1 MANLEILSAKH
12 RQTRGIPNATAFT
25 MRAGMRS
32 PWTTLQDATPISSTL
47 PAIKKFNMVISHKNK
62 TLSTLLAMLFGTL
75 GVHRFYLYGKK
86 DYWAWLSIASFLLL
100 SIAVL
105 TKLPQS
111 FFIIFLL
118 FVIVS
123 FFAGLIG
130 ALVIGL
136 TPDEKWDAQF
146 NRNSGRN
153 SNSGWTVILLV
164 VVTFALGSTALI
176 ATIARGFDLYLT
188 GGAFG

>member
-1 MANLEILSAKH
+1 M
-12 RQTRGIPNATAFT
+12 
-25 MRAGMRS
+25 
-32 PWTTLQDATPISSTL
+32 TL
-47 PAIKKFNMVISHKNK
+47 SHKNK
-62 TLSTLLAMLFGTL
+62 TLGALLATLLGGL
-75 GVHRFYLYGKK
+75 GAHRFYLYGKK
-86 DYWAWLSIASFLLL
+86 DGWGWLSILAFLLL
-100 SIAVL
+100 AFALIAE
-105 TKLPQS
+105 LPEA
-111 FFIIFLL
+111 FFITFLIL
-118 FVIVS
+118 AIIS

-146 NRNSGRN
+146 NIHSGRS

-164 VVTFALGSTALI
+164 ILTFALGSTALI